1 MYEAFLGL
9 KEKPFRISPDPRF
22 LYLAPQHQEVLSKCQ
37 YMISNKVG
45 PIYVFGPIGSGKT
58 SIARRIYQELSDDP
72 AYRVALLFSPDLR
85 SPNAFLRT
93 IMDEF
98 GVKTARAYDRSLK
111 NFSGFLV
118 EEFKAGRTPV
128 LLIDEAQHLR
138 RNILELIKFLLNY
151 ETNTQKLVQILLF
164 GQNELATNIE
174 AYEELKSRMFPTAL
188 AALNAQDTS
197 DMIAWRFRTAG
208 GKKLPF
214 QPAAVTEVFRYSV
227 GLPRE
232 VCRICDMAL
241 LAAYNRKTTS
251 VTESIIS
258 RVATELGLA
267 RTEHEETPEEV
278 RRD

>member
-1 MYEAFLGL
+1 MYEEFFGL
-9 KEKPFRISPDPRF
+9 REKPFRISPDPRF

-45 PIYVFGPIGSGKT
+45 PVYVFGPIGSGKT

-72 AYRVALLFSPDLR
+72 AYRVALLSSPTLK

-111 NFSGFLV
+111 NFSEFLI
-118 EEFKAGRTPV
+118 EEYKAGRTPV

-188 AALNAQDTS
+188 AALNAKDTA
-197 DMIAWRFRTAG
+197 DMIEWRFRTAG

-214 QPAAVTEVFRYSV
+214 QPAALTEVFRHSV

-241 LAAYNRKTTS
+241 LAAYNKKATRIDEA
-251 VTESIIS
+251 VIS
-258 RVATELGLA
+258 RVANELGLA
-267 RTEHEETPEEV
+267 RTEQAQASEETD
-278 RRD
+278 RG